1 MKRRINRILC
11 ISLMIMILGSL
22 VLPAAAADSAIDT
35 KAPAG
40 YVNVAQ
46 NATVSVSKA
55 SSKASGENSYEMPGE
70 GWCKAML
77 VDGKLNSG
85 WSTNPY
91 DVETDKTKP
100 VVLTLDLEKATEISR
115 VVLFPI
121 TSGNNFPVTYTIS
134 VSLDGKT
141 YTEQARSV
149 GNPGINKTPG
159 VHDFAPVQ
167 ARYVQ
172 INVTERYAVES
183 TGAAQSSDGLLV
195 QLAEVAVY
203 GKGVQRAELN
213 KHALKLTVGESAQL
227 SMLLSGFAQTPSIAW
242 KSDHTDVATVDAN
255 GMITAKGK
263 GTATI
268 SATVGNVCETCTVQV
283 VDEKSG
289 FAENI
294 MISIFWPPTKEY
306 INDAQYKLMADAG
319 ITYVMGSG
327 DALGAKETQE
337 KMLALCDKYG
347 MMMTVGDDR
356 LGNNLLNMSADE
368 IKAVV
373 DEYQNVPG
381 VGGYYMLDEPFNPNV
396 FIEAYRTLKSVEPD
410 KYMHLNFLPS
420 GSYPNMD
427 TYISQMNDWCRLCAS
442 TGYPLDYLM
451 YDRYPYGVAAG
462 SMDRYG
468 FLANMD
474 ACHDVGLANGVKTGA
489 YIQSVCIPGGFRRP
503 TDSEIRYEI
512 YMYLAYGYKQIS
524 YFTWFTPVDRSE
536 PFTDG
541 IISSTG
547 VPNAHYAA
555 VSKIN
560 HEVLALG
567 KVLIGCDALEIY
579 LNGET
584 WGQQSIPEDF
594 PLQPDDSK
602 NYTVSL
608 LKDRETG
615 RNYLMVVNNDFSK
628 EQSVSLSLH
637 SSITSLARVSKTDG
651 SLSAVALSGGKL
663 KLTLPAGDGELFALP
678 EGLDFA
684 KQITPAPIG
693 TNLAADAGI
702 TCNSSTGTSDQYM
715 DNLNDGNRACE
726 ANGTLGWTANGTKQT
741 EIIVDIG
748 YVTRLNRVDI
758 YPAGSGKTLGK
769 NFGKVVVVS
778 TSEDGKSWQ
787 QVSEQSGINARA
799 EIPSL
804 TFDAVN
810 ARYVK
815 LDISG
820 YTSKLSI
827 AEIEIFM
834 DDGTVGAPGTD
845 NLPGEEVVYT
855 EGMNIALNR
864 PFEVS
869 SQPGDE
875 YVAWGWAG
883 KFINDGVKTNGWTSN
898 VKIHDNENSTEYVVI
913 DFGDTF
919 AVDKVVVAP
928 ITDLWPVDFE
938 IYLSEDGE
946 NWISIAKENGSSKPS
961 KDYTVT
967 LAEPIKATMIK
978 FEGTKLRSTAA
989 DGYMLQL
996 AEIEA
1001 YGTPVCDKSALQSV
1015 MEEYVAAGGDTNAQA
1030 YVKAVQGMDN
1040 ALLTSSSMN
1049 VLIRTLKAAF
1059 PVPEQTTEQGT
1070 EQPSQQESTSAAQD
1084 DTDPD
1089 DQSDA
1094 PEPAGGCKS
1103 AVAALVPLAAV
1114 AVAMICLK
1122 KKKEE

>member
-1 MKRRINRILC
+1 
-11 ISLMIMILGSL
+11 
-22 VLPAAAADSAIDT
+22 
-35 KAPAG
+35 
-40 YVNVAQ
+40 
-46 NATVSVSKA
+46 
-55 SSKASGENSYEMPGE
+55 
-70 GWCKAML
+70 
-77 VDGKLNSG
+77 
-85 WSTNPY
+85 
-91 DVETDKTKP
+91 
-100 VVLTLDLEKATEISR
+100 
-115 VVLFPI
+115 
-121 TSGNNFPVTYTIS
+121 
-134 VSLDGKT
+134 
-141 YTEQARSV
+141 
-149 GNPGINKTPG
+149 
-159 VHDFAPVQ
+159 
-167 ARYVQ
+167 
-172 INVTERYAVES
+172 
-183 TGAAQSSDGLLV
+183 
-195 QLAEVAVY
+195 
-203 GKGVQRAELN
+203 
-213 KHALKLTVGESAQL
+213 
-227 SMLLSGFAQTPSIAW
+227 
-242 KSDHTDVATVDAN
+242 
-255 GMITAKGK
+255 
-263 GTATI
+263 
-268 SATVGNVCETCTVQV
+268 
-283 VDEKSG
+283 
-289 FAENI
+289 
-294 MISIFWPPTKEY
+294 
-306 INDAQYKLMADAG
+306 
-319 ITYVMGSG
+319 
-327 DALGAKETQE
+327 
-337 KMLALCDKYG
+337 
-347 MMMTVGDDR
+347 
-356 LGNNLLNMSADE
+356 
-368 IKAVV
+368 
-373 DEYQNVPG
+373 
-381 VGGYYMLDEPFNPNV
+381 
-396 FIEAYRTLKSVEPD
+396 
-410 KYMHLNFLPS
+410 
-420 GSYPNMD
+420 
-427 TYISQMNDWCRLCAS
+427 
-442 TGYPLDYLM
+442 
-451 YDRYPYGVAAG
+451 
-462 SMDRYG
+462 
-468 FLANMD
+468 
-474 ACHDVGLANGVKTGA
+474 
-489 YIQSVCIPGGFRRP
+489 
-503 TDSEIRYEI
+503 
-512 YMYLAYGYKQIS
+512 
-524 YFTWFTPVDRSE
+524 
-536 PFTDG
+536 
-541 IISSTG
+541 
-547 VPNAHYAA
+547 
-555 VSKIN
+555 
-560 HEVLALG
+560 
-567 KVLIGCDALEIY
+567 
-579 LNGET
+579 
-584 WGQQSIPEDF
+584 
-594 PLQPDDSK
+594 
-602 NYTVSL
+602 
-608 LKDRETG
+608 
-615 RNYLMVVNNDFSK
+615 MVVNNDFSK

-1070 EQPSQQESTSAAQD
+1070 EQPGQQESTSAAQD